1 MTLFSQNK
9 EYKKYI
15 IAGFVVFIAVV
26 LTLFNR
32 WESSGESWF
41 YWFFARIFADTN
53 YIMRN
58 F

>member
-32 WESSGESWF
+32 WESSGESH
-41 YWFFARIFADTN
+41 RENDLLS
-53 YIMRN
+53 
-58 F
+58 